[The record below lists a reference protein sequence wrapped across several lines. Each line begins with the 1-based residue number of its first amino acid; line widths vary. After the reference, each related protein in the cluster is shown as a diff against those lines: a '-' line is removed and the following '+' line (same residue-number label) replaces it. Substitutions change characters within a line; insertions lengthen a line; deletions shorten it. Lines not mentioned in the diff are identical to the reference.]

1 MISSMFLFVSLI
13 EGVPSVI
20 KVLCKITGKLRQI
33 LINYIYL
40 VYVVSEFAIHIYLVL
55 EATVQALTFCT
66 SSLVTSWHGFDIRR
80 PSATLPLSDAA
91 YASYRNLH
99 SNVVILTS
107 LNTGTTARESSET
120 VGTCLAR
127 CEETC

>member
-1 MISSMFLFVSLI
+1 M
-13 EGVPSVI
+13 
-20 KVLCKITGKLRQI
+20 
-33 LINYIYL
+33 
-40 VYVVSEFAIHIYLVL
+40 YVVSEFAIHTTYLYLVL

-66 SSLVTSWHGFDIRR
+66 SSLVTSWHGLDIRR
-80 PSATLPLSDAA
+80 PSTTLPLSAVA

-107 LNTGTTARESSET
+107 LNTGTTAREASET

-127 CEETC
+127 CEATC